1 MLKTLSPEAVVELVL
16 AEVKRVDQEALLRFD
31 SAGDD
36 ADNNEIADAKPCA
49 YMLHEETGDLHMWM

>member
-16 AEVKRVDQEALLRFD
+16 AEAKRVDQEALLRID

-36 ADNNEIADAKPCA
+36 ADDNKISDAKPCA
-49 YMLHEETGDLHMWM
+49 YMLHEDMGDLRMWM